1 MKPSASGTGRPFV
14 GIGVLV
20 LSSWALSGL
29 DASGKWVMGAGVSL
43 VVLCWVRYVVHLL
56 LVLGLVL
63 PARGAKVL
71 RTKRPGAQITRGGVM
86 LLATLSFFT
95 TLRYLPQAEATAI
108 NFLAPL
114 IMLAVAP
121 WLLKEPARLSRWVAA
136 GVGFLGVLI
145 IIRPD
150 AGLHPLGTL
159 FGLLT
164 ACLFATQFIATR
176 RLAAEDPFTTL
187 LWSGAVGSLLLT
199 VALPFVWPTI
209 QPMLAALDVW
219 QWMVLVSTGFW
230 GALGHLLQIQA
241 YRYAPAS
248 MLAPFLY
255 LQIVS
260 AATLGWLIWG
270 QFPDPL
276 TWLGI
281 AVICA
286 SGASIAMLE
295 WRRARSRPRAA

>member
-209 QPMLAALDVW
+209 QPMLAALDAW

-286 SGASIAMLE
+286 SGVTIALVE
-295 WRRARSRPRAA
+295 WRSRKPA